1 MIEALL
7 NYQAV
12 DADLKKIE
20 NELMDSQERK
30 KAVSAKKYLDGVE
43 ENINKLDSR
52 AENLSREYQAGMQE
66 LAKFKEQQ
74 AELISA
80 LDGVTDE
87 TEASYLIKK
96 VEELI
101 SKIKKINVEIGALT
115 NNIQSVMKE
124 YVTIKNTTKAAQVQ
138 YNENGKKYNEF
149 KASKQAEKEAV
160 ENKLNE
166 IKKDVDPALME
177 LYLKKRAN
185 KIYPVAYEVTNKVC
199 GACNMSLS
207 LSELNKLKN
216 GEIIECDQ
224 CGRIL
229 YQK

>member
-43 ENINKLDSR
+43 ENVNKLDSR

-74 AELISA
+74 TELISA

-115 NNIQSVMKE
+115 NNIQAVMKE